1 MRIIALQL
9 RTVSL
14 VICAAVI
21 AVQSGSAQQ
30 HKAPNSAELLGQV
43 HQLSKAACVLY
54 VAAHPDDENTR
65 LLAWL
70 ARGKHIRTAYL
81 SLTRG
86 DGGQNILGS
95 EQAAGLGLIRTH
107 ELLEARKLD
116 GAEQY
121 FTRAVDF
128 GFSKSA
134 EETFKHWDRIRL
146 IADVVR
152 VIRFVR
158 PDVMICRFP
167 KDSMAGHGQHSAS
180 AIIAEQA
187 FDYCH
192 GDLVLSTSEMRKL
205 DSMLAEPASG
215 MQQPWKPKRLLF
227 NAFRFGNRSTINDSM
242 YKLTVGQ
249 YDPLLGMGYGE
260 LAGISRSLHRS
271 QGAGTPSTPGIA
283 DEYFATLRGTPIV
296 ESIFDG
302 IDTSLSR
309 IGIPQIN
316 EMVHDIVSSFN
327 VERPVNSL
335 ERLTA
340 LRRLLAS
347 ANPRDTFWFSR
358 KLREVDNLISSC
370 MGIVADVTI
379 PAQTVQAGQTVKAQ
393 IRFAQRSEMPVTL
406 VRAEWSTGS
415 TNFTTMCGSDVLVT
429 EPVTISIPSAAQA
442 TNPYWLSTSWQGALY
457 SLASDELM
465 KYPTTV
471 TTMPVRLTMLR
482 GNDTITLEVP
492 LSSKRLDPTHGD
504 VIEGIRV
511 LPWASIEPLTNVVLT
526 NKNDAVV
533 SVRAHA
539 YNQMSNAVIE
549 VVQGSRVLGSCPVP
563 HLPAMSDTLVHIRI
577 NNAADGLASIS
588 CRTTTQ
594 TTHLQLNTIRY
605 DHLPTMQYLEPATVQ
620 CISRPVVCAAR
631 TVGYIRGAGDNTA
644 DALRAC
650 GVEVEELDDS
660 KLLDASN
667 LSQYDAIVVGVRA
680 INVRK
685 SMKVIMPSLLAYV
698 NNGGTLVMQYNTTQD
713 MSTTQLGPWPLPLSR
728 NRVTEEDAPVTILKP
743 HHRLLTT
750 PNTITEQDFDG
761 WVQERGLY
769 FPNDFD
775 AKYEPI
781 LSMADEGEQQNS
793 GSLLYGKYGNGHYVY
808 CALSLFRQLP
818 AGVAGGYRLLAN
830 MVSVGR

>member
-1 MRIIALQL
+1 MHTIALQL
-9 RTVSL
+9 RTVLL
-14 VICAAVI
+14 VICAAVL
-21 AVQSGSAQQ
+21 AVQSSSAQQ
-30 HKAPNSAELLGQV
+30 HKAPSGAELLGQV
-43 HQLSKAACVLY
+43 HQLSTAACVLY

-192 GDLVLSTSEMRKL
+192 GNLVLSAPELRRL

-227 NAFRFGNRSTINDSM
+227 NAFRFGSRSTINDSM

-271 QGAGTPSTPGIA
+271 QGAGTPSTPGVA
-283 DEYFATLRGTPIV
+283 DEYFATLRGTPITH
-296 ESIFDG
+296 SILDG

-309 IGIPQIN
+309 IGIPNIN
-316 EMVHDIVSSFN
+316 EMVRGIVNSFN
-327 VERPVNSL
+327 VERPANSL
-335 ERLTA
+335 EQLTE

-347 ANPRDTFWFSR
+347 AHPRDTFWLDR
-358 KLREVDNLISSC
+358 KLHEVDNLITGC
-370 MGIVADVTI
+370 MGIVADVTV
-379 PAQTVQAGQTVKAQ
+379 PTQTVQPGQTVKAQ
-393 IRFAQRSEMPVTL
+393 IRIVQRSEMPTTL
-406 VRAEWSTGS
+406 IRAEWSTGS
-415 TNFTTMCGSDVLVT
+415 TTFTTTCTNDALVT
-429 EPVTISIPSAAQA
+429 EPVTITIPLSVQT
-442 TNPYWLSTSWQGALY
+442 TNPYWLTTPSQGALY
-457 SLASDELM
+457 SLATDELL
-465 KYPTTV
+465 KYPTTI
-471 TTMPVRLTMLR
+471 TTMPVRLTMVR
-482 GNDTITLEVP
+482 GSDTITLVAP

-511 LPWASIEPLTNVVLT
+511 LPWASVEPLSNVVLA
-526 NKNDAVV
+526 NKSDAVV
-533 SVRAHA
+533 SVRVHA
-539 YNQMSNAVIE
+539 YDEMSNAVIE
-549 VVQGSRVLGSCPVP
+549 VVQDRRVLGSCPISR
-563 HLPAMSDTLVHIRI
+563 LQAMSDTLVHIRI
-577 NNAADGLASIS
+577 NNVADGLASIS

-594 TTHLQLNTIRY
+594 TTHCSPGSNGQC
-605 DHLPTMQYLEPATVQ
+605 PA
-620 CISRPVVCAAR
+620 
-631 TVGYIRGAGDNTA
+631 
-644 DALRAC
+644 
-650 GVEVEELDDS
+650 E
-660 KLLDASN
+660 
-667 LSQYDAIVVGVRA
+667 
-680 INVRK
+680 
-685 SMKVIMPSLLAYV
+685 
-698 NNGGTLVMQYNTTQD
+698 
-713 MSTTQLGPWPLPLSR
+713 
-728 NRVTEEDAPVTILKP
+728 
-743 HHRLLTT
+743 
-750 PNTITEQDFDG
+750 
-761 WVQERGLY
+761 
-769 FPNDFD
+769 
-775 AKYEPI
+775 
-781 LSMADEGEQQNS
+781 
-793 GSLLYGKYGNGHYVY
+793 
-808 CALSLFRQLP
+808 
-818 AGVAGGYRLLAN
+818 
-830 MVSVGR
+830 